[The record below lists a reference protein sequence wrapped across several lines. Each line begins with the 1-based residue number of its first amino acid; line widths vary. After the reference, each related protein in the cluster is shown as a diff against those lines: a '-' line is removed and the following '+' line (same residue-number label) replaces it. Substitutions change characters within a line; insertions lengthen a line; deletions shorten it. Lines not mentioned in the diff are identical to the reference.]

1 MSSRIL
7 RLSPGMYNRFPSPV
21 WAVVSTSHVT
31 SFQSTLMGTRSFPIW
46 IKDTM
51 KTFSAKPHEVR
62 RDWYVV
68 DATGKTLG
76 RLATEIARRL
86 RGKHKPNYT
95 PHVDTGDYIVVI
107 NAEKI
112 RVTGNKLQNKMYHR
126 YTGYIGNLKS
136 ISLEK
141 LLQEA
146 PERVLQYAVRGM
158 LPRNSLGRK
167 MLSKLKIFI
176 GSEHRHEAQQ
186 PLPLDINV

>member
-1 MSSRIL
+1 MLDIQAI
-7 RLSPGMYNRFPSPV
+7 P
-21 WAVVSTSHVT
+21 A
-31 SFQSTLMGTRSFPIW
+31 
-46 IKDTM
+46 IKDNSCLPIISDPSHACFWHKWVRPLSLASLAAGAEGLM
-51 KTFSAKPHEVR
+51 LEIHPDPRNAAVDPLQAINLNEFSDLIDK
-62 RDWYVV
+62 
-68 DATGKTLG
+68 LS
-76 RLATEIARRL
+76 EIAKVL

>member
-1 MSSRIL
+1 
-7 RLSPGMYNRFPSPV
+7 
-21 WAVVSTSHVT
+21 
-31 SFQSTLMGTRSFPIW
+31 
-46 IKDTM
+46 M

-62 RDWYVV
+62 HDWYVV
-68 DATGKTLG
+68 DATGKILG

-95 PHVDTGDYIVVI
+95 PHVDTGDYIVVV

-141 LLQEA
+141 LLQET
-146 PERVLQYAVRGM
+146 PERALQYAVRGM

-167 MLSKLKIFI
+167 MLSKLRVFA
-176 GSEHRHEAQQ
+176 GSEHKHEAQQ
-186 PLPLDINV
+186 PLPLDINA